1 MMQIIK
7 KNILS
12 IVFGVIVLVAI
23 VVYFVVVS
31 GSMYP
36 DLEAAANERK
46 AAYDKLAGLLSKSR
60 TLPPLDFEKT
70 EQQPLPAFPVEL
82 VIQRGQAATKD
93 LQAQASKMMDM
104 AVTFNERKPLVP
116 GLFPKAQGL
125 DKVAFRDAYGQW
137 VAQHVPQLL
146 RAANPPTEED
156 IALAE
161 DKLWNDKYSKQIILV
176 NDQEDPQNREMVNKA
191 YLAEIEGLREKM
203 ERETAE
209 KNMVYLDPTA
219 ITTNPSVFK
228 VDQTPDTAHVWFA
241 QTAMWVQEDVAKSI
255 ADLNT
260 RVGAKNIIEAPVKHI
275 VTLDVPQG
283 MDQYLRAAQS
293 GGSAEEGAS
302 AAPTTPQY
310 TVSPT
315 GRVSGQY
322 YDVIRF
328 TLVVK
333 MDASYVPALLQELSR
348 GKFIAIH
355 KVELSSVD
363 SQLAREDGF
372 FYGPNPVV
380 QATISGESLLLRQWT
395 SKLVPEVVKKD
406 LPGFQTAPAADGTT
420 PGPVASN

>member
-1 MMQIIK
+1 MMQIVK

-12 IVFGVIVLVAI
+12 IVCGVIVIIAL
-23 VVYFVVVS
+23 VVYFVFVS

-36 DLEAAANERK
+36 QLETAANERK
-46 AAYDKLAGLLSKSR
+46 AAYEKLSGLLTKSR
-60 TLPPLDFEKT
+60 TLPAVDFEKT
-70 EQQPLPAFPVEL
+70 EPVPLPAFPVEQ
-82 VIQRGQAATKD
+82 VIQQGQAAAKN
-93 LQAQASKMMDM
+93 LQGQAARIMQI
-104 AVTFNERKPLVP
+104 AVGFNKREQLVP

-125 DKVAFRDAYGQW
+125 DKVAFRDAYAIW
-137 VAQHVPQLL
+137 LSDRIPKMLN
-146 RAANPPTEED
+146 AANPPTEED
-156 IALAE
+156 IAAAE
-161 DKLWNDKYSKQIILV
+161 DKLWNDKYSKQIVLI
-176 NDQEDPQNREMVNKA
+176 NDQEDPANREMVNKA
-191 YLAEIEGLREKM
+191 YFAEIEGLREKM

-219 ITTNPSVFK
+219 ITTNAAVFK
-228 VDQTPDTAHVWFA
+228 VDQTPDTASVWYS
-241 QTAMWVQEDVAKSI
+241 QSAMWVQEDIARSI
-255 ADLNT
+255 ADLNV
-260 RVGAKNIIEAPVKHI
+260 RAGAKNIIQAPVKHI
-275 VTLDVPQG
+275 VTLDVPHG
-283 MDQYLRAAQS
+283 PEQYLRAAPTSS
-293 GGSAEEGAS
+293 GGDDAS
-302 AAPTTPQY
+302 AAPPATPQY

-315 GRVSGQY
+315 GRVSGPN
-322 YDVIRF
+322 YDVVRF

-380 QATISGESLLLRQWT
+380 QATVSGESLLLREWT

-406 LPGFQTAPAADGTT
+406 LPGFQTAPAADGAA